1 MNNNKTIPTMKKLL
15 LVWVMVFGLGMP
27 GWGQGMVDF
36 AEYEVLGKRG
46 DVTMVVKDDDYR
58 MVVGKMKKPGA
69 VFLLGYSREQA
80 QQRFV
85 KLLREIEKEAQTNQ
99 SRPIIFCGI
108 WLRFTTSG
116 TGEKTV
122 YSFQINGEKVR
133 FSLSKKDLYDLA
145 EMLEYD

>member
-1 MNNNKTIPTMKKLL
+1 MKRLL

-27 GWGQGMVDF
+27 GWGQGMVDYAEF
-36 AEYEVLGKRG
+36 AVLGKRG

-58 MVVGKMKKPGA
+58 MVVGKMKKPGP
-69 VFLLGYSREQA
+69 VFLLGYSREQE

-85 KLLREIEKEAQTNQ
+85 KLLREIENEDQTYQ
-99 SRPIIFCGI
+99 SRPIIFCGV

-122 YSFQINGEKVR
+122 YSEIKSTCETTT
-133 FSLSKKDLYDLA
+133 
-145 EMLEYD
+145 

>member
-1 MNNNKTIPTMKKLL
+1 MKRF
-15 LVWVMVFGLGMP
+15 LVCWVLVVMGVVSGFA
-27 GWGQGMVDF
+27 QGGVD
-36 AEYEVLGKRG
+36 YSTYDVLVRRG
-46 DVTMVVKDDDYR
+46 DVAVVVKDDDYR
-58 MVVGKMKKPGA
+58 MVVGKMKKPGP

-122 YSFQINGEKVR
+122 YSEIKSTCETTT
-133 FSLSKKDLYDLA
+133 
-145 EMLEYD
+145 

>member
-1 MNNNKTIPTMKKLL
+1 MNNNEILPMMKRLL

-27 GWGQGMVDF
+27 GWGQGMVDYG
-36 AEYEVLGKRG
+36 EYEVLGKRG
-46 DVTMVVKDDDYR
+46 DVTMVVKDNDYR

-85 KLLREIEKEAQTNQ
+85 KLMREIEKEAQTNQ
-99 SRPIIFCGI
+99 SRPIIFCGVL
-108 WLRFTTSG
+108 LRFTTSG

-122 YSFQINGEKVR
+122 YSEIKSTCETTT
-133 FSLSKKDLYDLA
+133 
-145 EMLEYD
+145 